1 MDTVRKESYGFLNGS
16 GAGCEMSL
24 NRNNYS
30 QSLLR
35 HSQKNQIKQKRTL
48 EVLLMLFSTLDNK

>member
-16 GAGCEMSL
+16 DAGCEMSL
-24 NRNNYS
+24 NHNNDS